1 MEYLRSQVGPRIVLP
16 SAFQL
21 PGPVSLTVFTGPTSE
36 GSPRAH
42 VLVFRA
48 QSVEV
53 DAAGPPLWPVG
64 DVQLYAM
71 DFDGRKV
78 SLVGEN
84 QTIRFCLD
92 LLAPVTL
99 RDADATDASLQ
110 AQQLSVEMPS
120 KAKSLIAP
128 QTGPIFTPP
137 PEYYIPRD
145 IQSAV
150 KLLSGIGLFAFGWYL
165 IIETGGY
172 ALFGWVPVLV
182 GAYILVAVVLDLAL
196 FPPWRFWNR

>member
-1 MEYLRSQVGPRIVLP
+1 M
-16 SAFQL
+16 
-21 PGPVSLTVFTGPTSE
+21 
-36 GSPRAH
+36 
-42 VLVFRA
+42 
-48 QSVEV
+48 
-53 DAAGPPLWPVG
+53 
-64 DVQLYAM
+64 QLYAM